1 MARPPAKARKIWTGT
16 SLARSQAAFLH
27 PPFRLL
33 AVAPYGPRR
42 FDLPVSVLIV
52 CPDSMELSFLTGALS
67 GHFSVL
73 AARDADEASRLVER
87 FGPCRLA
94 YLALADDCESAI
106 QLTRDLNGS
115 KAPIYALVH
124 APCPDVVDRAAD
136 CGRLDGVCLL
146 PMAPAELRAKT
157 REVLGLRRPG
167 HSGRAGRNRGGAR
180 SAVLTREEVDF
191 LIGRPLA
198 DAPVVCR
205 PPDAG
210 DGATRTSQASAPV
223 HST

>member
-1 MARPPAKARKIWTGT
+1 
-16 SLARSQAAFLH
+16 
-27 PPFRLL
+27 
-33 AVAPYGPRR
+33 
-42 FDLPVSVLIV
+42 
-52 CPDSMELSFLTGALS
+52 MELAFLTGALS

-73 AARDADEASRLVER
+73 AARDANEASRLVER

-94 YLALADDCESAI
+94 YLALADDCESFI

-146 PMAPAELRAKT
+146 PMAPADLRAKT
-157 REVLGLRRPG
+157 REALGVRRPG
-167 HSGRAGRNRGGAR
+167 HSGHAGHAGHSRGRAR

-210 DGATRTSQASAPV
+210 DGATRTSRSLAPGRP
-223 HST
+223 T